1 MYKRAAENGSSDAQ
15 KNLVLLYEYGK
26 NTQNN
31 IDIANYWYKKVIKNG
46 FQKVKENLEK
56 LLKQE
61 EI

>member
-1 MYKRAAENGSSDAQ
+1 
-15 KNLVLLYEYGK
+15 LYEYGK